1 MNKPKRSKML
11 DAMMD
16 DWTEYL
22 SLFRS
27 YPDLFVDFL
36 LPEKSKFKLFFY
48 QRIILRIMFR
58 YRRTYFTLTRGASKS
73 FLEVLAKMIE
83 CILYPNIKI
92 MITAPQKQMA
102 SDIAQQN
109 IEAIWDFIPLLKNE
123 VKSFKFDKDYTKLVF
138 WNGAILDV
146 VANRE
151 SSRGLRRHGLSVE
164 EIIHERFDEE
174 NYTKVLLPIMAN
186 NRMASCGGQDP
197 YELSKKVTIV
207 LYKVRP
213 YAVMYI
219 DKLF

>member
-1 MNKPKRSKML
+1 
-11 DAMMD
+11 
-16 DWTEYL
+16 
-22 SLFRS
+22 
-27 YPDLFVDFL
+27 
-36 LPEKSKFKLFFY
+36 
-48 QRIILRIMFR
+48 
-58 YRRTYFTLTRGASKS
+58 
-73 FLEVLAKMIE
+73 
-83 CILYPNIKI
+83 